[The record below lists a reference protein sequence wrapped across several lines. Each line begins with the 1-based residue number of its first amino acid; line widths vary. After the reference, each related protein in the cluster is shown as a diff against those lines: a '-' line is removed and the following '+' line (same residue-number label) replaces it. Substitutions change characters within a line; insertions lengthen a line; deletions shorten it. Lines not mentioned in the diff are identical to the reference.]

1 MKTYFKTKW
10 VDGETPVNAANLN
23 KLENAVQE
31 LSETSI
37 GPSDLIVKEDGGLK
51 KTVIEGAVVL
61 ELSDNF
67 IKTSNDSITSI
78 NVISDSL
85 EIKGEKDLSLYL
97 AEETDHYTVMYGDKK
112 IFPITQSSYVQVEG
126 EDSMGLNEYLEKKF
140 NDLYQYFS
148 QETENLKSEITALKE
163 TVSELKTDLDYLE
176 SFIED
181 AGITTTTTTKDPNS
195 TVIKPL

>member
-1 MKTYFKTKW
+1 
-10 VDGETPVNAANLN
+10 
-23 KLENAVQE
+23 
-31 LSETSI
+31 
-37 GPSDLIVKEDGGLK
+37 
-51 KTVIEGAVVL
+51 
-61 ELSDNF
+61 
-67 IKTSNDSITSI
+67 
-78 NVISDSL
+78 
-85 EIKGEKDLSLYL
+85 
-97 AEETDHYTVMYGDKK
+97 
-112 IFPITQSSYVQVEG
+112 
-126 EDSMGLNEYLEKKF
+126 MGLNEYLEKKF